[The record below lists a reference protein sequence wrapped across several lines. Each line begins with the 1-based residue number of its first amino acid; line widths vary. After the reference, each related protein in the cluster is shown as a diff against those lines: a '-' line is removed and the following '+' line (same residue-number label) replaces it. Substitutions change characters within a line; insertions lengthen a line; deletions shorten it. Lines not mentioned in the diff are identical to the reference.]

1 MTIDTMNI
9 GQSIIES
16 NIRTV
21 TQAIHNHIS
30 NVQIAQSFSSHQPSH
45 QTKSPH
51 NYSQATNDE
60 VDRHFVYAYDSSD
73 GRLDMNGFFEK
84 GDWVVRRTVE
94 HLDYLTQ
101 SKDRHV
107 LSEKKHLN
115 FSFNLMNDESVS
127 YLARFLHWQE
137 LNLLQLNLGY
147 NRISNLGIES
157 LFYNLRNDF
166 DVRTHQIQLMNLS
179 NNNIGDYGS
188 NYISQSLISGR
199 YSNLRSLDVSG
210 NQITTN
216 GSVSFI
222 EAMEARPN
230 QEIVI
235 KTHDNSSSKTTWQFL
250 KQAFNYFA
258 DKHHKQSDNAE
269 KALVALYGDDEWAVC
284 RKYLQETSKVIY
296 AGFVKKVSDP
306 KILSVLSK
314 AKTLPQK
321 LIAVSGI
328 FLQVV
333 KEDYK
338 DLLTTDLMQ
347 CIGVINSKSLIDIND
362 YTKEMIGTAS
372 DDFIFE

>member
-1 MTIDTMNI
+1 MAIDTMNI

-188 NYISQSLISGR
+188 NYISQSLVSGR
-199 YSNLRSLDVSG
+199 YPNLRSLDVSG
-210 NQITTN
+210 NPITEK
-216 GSVSFI
+216 SYVHFAESFKSDVVK
-222 EAMEARPN
+222 
-230 QEIVI
+230 EIVVILKIANTLPEI
-235 KTHDNSSSKTTWQFL
+235 KEFFSKGFKYYINQIDQYVSNFSTNKIRSNMEVDKWKECKELGVNVGNS
-250 KQAFNYFA
+250 
-258 DKHHKQSDNAE
+258 
-269 KALVALYGDDEWAVC
+269 
-284 RKYLQETSKVIY
+284 VID
-296 AGFVKKVSDP
+296 GFVKGGI
-306 KILSVLSK
+306 ILKSIPGALFLAGK
-314 AKTLPQK
+314 E
-321 LIAVSGI
+321 AVI
-328 FLQVV
+328 
-333 KEDYK
+333 DN
-338 DLLTTDLMQ
+338 LLTPEALY
-347 CIGVINSKSLIDIND
+347 CYIDTRELVGEVFDQNC
-362 YTKEMIGTAS
+362 T
-372 DDFIFE
+372 IF